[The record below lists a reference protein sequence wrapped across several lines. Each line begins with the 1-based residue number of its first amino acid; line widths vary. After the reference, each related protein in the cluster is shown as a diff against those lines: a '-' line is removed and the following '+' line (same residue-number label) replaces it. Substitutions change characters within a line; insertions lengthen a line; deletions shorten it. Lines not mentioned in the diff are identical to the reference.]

1 MATHCTTTARA
12 VMKPAADPSPIARMF
27 PRFIVSLAAYIEAE
41 RDAESDWATDPAC
54 LEWLRDAERARSTV
68 LCQIQSITDQTL
80 RDHGD
85 FALKAM
91 VMLAGILIRAS
102 STAEF
107 LQAYALLG
115 SHPGAFAAPTG
126 SSARVQQMLQTARER
141 LTDLATLSACVD
153 PYEAEFE
160 AEIATAN

>member
-1 MATHCTTTARA
+1 MASHFPTTARA
-12 VMKPAADPSPIARMF
+12 VMKPTADPSPIARMF
-27 PRFIVSLAAYIEAE
+27 PRFIVALAAYIEAE

-68 LCQIQSITDQTL
+68 LCQIQSITDHTL
-80 RDHGD
+80 HGHGD

-91 VMLAGILIRAS
+91 AMLAGILIRAS

-107 LQAYALLG
+107 LQAYELLG

-141 LTDLATLSACVD
+141 LADLATLSACVD
-153 PYEAEFE
+153 PYEVRPEQAGSV
-160 AEIATAN
+160 

>member
-1 MATHCTTTARA
+1 MATHSPTTARA
-12 VMKPAADPSPIARMF
+12 VMKPIPQPSPIARMF
-27 PRFIVSLAAYIEAE
+27 PRVIVALAAYIEAE

-54 LEWLRDAERARSTV
+54 MEWLHDAERARSTV

-80 RDHGD
+80 HGHGD
-85 FALKAM
+85 FALKATA
-91 VMLAGILIRAS
+91 MLAGILIRAS
-102 STAEF
+102 STTEF
-107 LQAYALLG
+107 LQAYELLG

-141 LTDLATLSACVD
+141 LADLATLSACVD

>member
-1 MATHCTTTARA
+1 MATHFCTTARA
-12 VMKPAADPSPIARMF
+12 VMKPAADPSQIARMF
-27 PRFIVSLAAYIEAE
+27 PRFIVALAAYIEAE

-80 RDHGD
+80 HGHGD
-85 FALKAM
+85 FALKAAA
-91 VMLAGILIRAS
+91 MLASILIRAS

-141 LTDLATLSACVD
+141 LADLATLSACVD
-153 PYEAEFE
+153 PYEAAFE

>member
-1 MATHCTTTARA
+1 MATHFPTTPRG

-27 PRFIVSLAAYIEAE
+27 PHFIISLAAYIEAE

-54 LEWLRDAERARSTV
+54 MEWLRDAERARSTV

-85 FALKAM
+85 FALKAAA
-91 VMLAGILIRAS
+91 MLTGILIRAS

-115 SHPGAFAAPTG
+115 SHPGAFEAPTG
-126 SSARVQQMLQTARER
+126 SSARVQQMLQTARVR
-141 LTDLATLSACVD
+141 LAELGTLSACVD
-153 PYEAEFE
+153 PHEAEFE
-160 AEIATAN
+160 AELATAS

>member
-1 MATHCTTTARA
+1 MATHSPTTARA
-12 VMKPAADPSPIARMF
+12 VMKPVPQPSPIARMF
-27 PRFIVSLAAYIEAE
+27 PRVIVALAAYIEAE

-54 LEWLRDAERARSTV
+54 MEWLHDAERARSTV

-85 FALKAM
+85 FALKATA
-91 VMLAGILIRAS
+91 MLAGILIRAS

-115 SHPGAFAAPTG
+115 SHPGAFGAPTG

-141 LTDLATLSACVD
+141 LAELGTLSACVD
-153 PYEAEFE
+153 PYDAEVEAEL
-160 AEIATAN
+160 ATAS